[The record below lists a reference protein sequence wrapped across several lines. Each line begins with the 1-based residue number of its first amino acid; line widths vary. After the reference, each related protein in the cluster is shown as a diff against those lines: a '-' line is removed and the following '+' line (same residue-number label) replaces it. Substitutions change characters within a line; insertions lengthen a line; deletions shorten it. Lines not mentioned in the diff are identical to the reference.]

1 MAKWDFKIVGASFV
15 KELVPVLGDSN
26 PRSQSFMQ
34 PSFDLEG
41 DKIVMKESGQYKTAI
56 YFSQIGEID
65 GVAPTDIDD
74 AYAKLLVL
82 VENFNG
88 GGGAPGTTPSLQQV
102 LTVGDRIFK
111 LKSAPYTIEAEDI
124 YSYVAMQEASPGDGT
139 IITIDNDIF
148 NKVNGVCLFSVFQGD
163 GVIQFSGVGTIANNG
178 VEGLTTLAYNQGD
191 VISIKYVGAEV
202 YYVDIVNK
210 SSGGGTWGSITG
222 TLSSQTDLQTALDAK
237 QDDLTAAN
245 MHTYVDGLTA
255 LTTPVDA
262 DRMIIVDNSAS
273 LAKKITWAN
282 IKATLKTYFDGF
294 YSSKQPGSFSG
305 TFALD
310 ALGGNFYNDLT
321 QVGALTFA
329 AGGSAI
335 VGGSD
340 CVKITANGSAITIP
354 GTFINV
360 GGESISIVNG
370 AINRITVM
378 KTASEIWYTVKVN

>member
-15 KELVPVLGDSN
+15 KELVPVGDDVQ

-34 PSFDLEG
+34 PSFHLEG
-41 DKIVMKESGQYKTAI
+41 GKIVMKESGAYVTSI
-56 YFSQIGEID
+56 YFSLIGEID
-65 GVAPTDIDD
+65 GVAPTDIED

-88 GGGAPGTTPSLQQV
+88 GGGAPGTTPTLQEVLDVNNTATQSILLNNNPSNDYCSLNPTQLAVADADYGSSLGKQTLV
-102 LTVGDRIFK
+102 FSSNATTN
-111 LKSAPYTIEAEDI
+111 SA
-124 YSYVAMQEASPGDGT
+124 SY
-139 IITIDNDIF
+139 
-148 NKVNGVCLFSVFQGD
+148 
-163 GVIQFSGVGTIANNG
+163 GVGSIGFSTSG
-178 VEGLTTLAYNQGD
+178 STLTSISFENPTNINSIVVPDKSGTLATLDD
-191 VISIKYVGAEV
+191 VTGGA
-202 YYVDIVNK
+202 
-210 SSGGGTWGSITG
+210 WGSITG
-222 TLSSQTDLQTALDAK
+222 TLSAQTDLQTALDAK

-282 IKATLKTYFDGF
+282 IKSTLKTYFDGF
-294 YSSKQPGSFSG
+294 YSSKQPGAFSG